1 MTLFDIFQNNNTLIT
16 DFFSSIDTTIQNIKD
31 KDND

>member
-1 MTLFDIFQNNNTLIT
+1 MTLFDIFEENNTLIT
-16 DFFSSIDTTIQNIKD
+16 DFFQSIDTTIQTIKD

>member
-1 MTLFDIFQNNNTLIT
+1 MTLFDIFQENNALIT
-16 DFFSSIDTTIQNIKD
+16 DFFQSIDTTIQTIKD

>member
-1 MTLFDIFQNNNTLIT
+1 MTLFDIFQDNNTLIA
-16 DFFSSIDTTIQNIKD
+16 DFFQSIDTTIQTIKD